1 MSRRNAGPAL
11 SVDDLRI
18 RATITIPEAAAFLSI
33 SVDLAYESAK
43 RGDLPCV
50 SLGRRRLVI
59 SSRLLEMLS
68 PSAAGAG
75 VDRQERG

>member
-1 MSRRNAGPAL
+1 MSRKSAGPAL
-11 SVDDLRI
+11 SIDDLRR

-33 SVDLAYESAK
+33 SVDLAYEAAK

-59 SSRLLEMLS
+59 SSRLLEMLAPKS
-68 PSAAGAG
+68 DEA
-75 VDRQERG
+75 

>member
-1 MSRRNAGPAL
+1 MKRRSGDAPPSL
-11 SVDDLRI
+11 DDLRR
-18 RATITIPEAAAFLSI
+18 RATISIPEAAAFLSI

-59 SSRLLEMLS
+59 SSRLLEMLAPKS
-68 PSAAGAG
+68 DEA
-75 VDRQERG
+75 